1 MSTPMLRQARSVA
14 AGLVL
19 AVGVSGC
26 SMLDSLIDVEVPDRV
41 VGETLETP
49 ANALILM
56 AGVVGDFECA
66 LANYIQATGTT
77 GDELLVTDGLTAQEL
92 LDRRTFEPRGLGAA
106 WAVSTCGTRSE
117 GVPGVYRPLS
127 TARWQADNLLKL
139 LDTWSDADV
148 PNRGVLIAKAAAY
161 AGYSYLLLG
170 ESMCQAAFDLGAP
183 IGPAQMWAEAENRF
197 SRAITVASQVGSA
210 EFLNMARVGRA
221 RTRLNLN
228 RPADAAVDA
237 RLVPAGFIKNAG
249 YSTASPRRQNAV
261 HVDGLGNLYS
271 VEPPYRQMQFQG
283 VPDPRVRVVNTGRVV
298 AGVNLPVWTQDK
310 YRDRSSPIPI
320 ARWAEAQLIVAEAE
334 VAAGN
339 LAAAVDIINVLHRQ
353 VNLPDF
359 VSNDRDQIM
368 AQLQYERRA
377 ELFLEGHRFGDMK
390 RFNVPLVP
398 APGTPYHAGGTYGD
412 ARCYPLPGIEIDNNP
427 NAR

>member
-1 MSTPMLRQARSVA
+1 MSTLMLYRARSVA
-14 AGLVL
+14 AGLLL
-19 AVGVSGC
+19 AAGATGC
-26 SMLDSLIDVEVPDRV
+26 NVLDSLIDVEVPDRV

-66 LANYIQATGTT
+66 LANYIQATATT

-92 LDRRTFEPRGLGAA
+92 LDRRMFEPRGLGAA

-139 LDTWSDADV
+139 LDSWSDAEV
-148 PNRGVLIAKAAAY
+148 PNRGLLIAKAAAY
-161 AGYSYLLLG
+161 AGYGYLLLG
-170 ESMCQAAFDLGAP
+170 ESMCQAAFDLGVP

-237 RLVPAGFIKNAG
+237 RLVPAGFVKNAG

-283 VPDPRVRVVNTGRVV
+283 VPDPRVRVLNTGRVV

-320 ARWAEAQLIVAEAE
+320 ARWAEAQLIIAEAE

-353 VNLPDF
+353 ANLPDF
-359 VSNDRDQIM
+359 ASNDRDQII

-390 RFNVPLVP
+390 RFNVPLIP